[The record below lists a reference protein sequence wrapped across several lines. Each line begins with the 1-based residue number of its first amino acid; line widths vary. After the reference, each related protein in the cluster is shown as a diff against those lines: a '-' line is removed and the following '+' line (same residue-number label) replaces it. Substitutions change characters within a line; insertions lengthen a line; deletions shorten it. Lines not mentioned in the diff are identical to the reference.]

1 MADLTLD
8 DARRISA
15 AAEAKAIELATT
27 VTITVV
33 DSGGHVRTQ
42 SRMDG
47 ARFGTVMISTNKA
60 FTAAAAGFPSKV
72 LADLTQ
78 PGQPLFGLSDAAGGR
93 IVIFGGG
100 VPIVQ
105 DEEIVKVTSPDDH
118 DVTRGNLCIKGRFGF
133 QFVQNRKP

>member
-15 AAEAKAIELATT
+15 AAEAKATELATT

-105 DEEIVKVTSPDDH
+105 DEKIVGAIGISGGSVEQDQEIADA
-118 DVTRGNLCIKGRFGF
+118 GAAAL
-133 QFVQNRKP
+133 